1 MLERALFPVQS
12 DPGMARLA
20 SVQQQDARKP
30 VFRMTTDPENR
41 INGSVPVWDDT
52 PSTAERV
59 SETLSEARQ
68 STALS
73 SPEGQAYAP
82 KIVKSNTSEP
92 FGFGDL
98 IDMVNPLQHIPLVN
112 TVYRYL
118 TNDTIKPVAQVIG
131 GTLYGGPLGAA
142 TSFANVIIKEETGRD
157 IAGNLT
163 AFAFNDGTIPP
174 VANKPDIAIAANTTL
189 SDLPGTAI
197 SFAAL
202 TPSPI
207 VSSKPLMPAHSS
219 QRLAVTDFSAF
230 DIY

>member
-20 SVQQQDARKP
+20 TAQQQDARKP
-30 VFRMTTDPENR
+30 VFRMTSDPDGR
-41 INGSVPVWDDT
+41 INGSIPVWDDT

-59 SETLSEARQ
+59 SETLADARQ
-68 STALS
+68 GTSAP
-73 SPEGQAYAP
+73 SPEGQAYA
-82 KIVKSNTSEP
+82 KNNVVADAAEP
-92 FGFGDL
+92 FGFGDI

-163 AFAFNDGTIPP
+163 ALAFNGGTFPP
-174 VANKPDIAIAANTTL
+174 ADNKPDIAIAANTTL
-189 SDLPGTAI
+189 SNLPGTAI

-207 VSSKPLMPAHSS
+207 LPSRPFTPAAAT
-219 QRLAVTDFSAF
+219 QRLAMTDFSAF

>member
-20 SVQQQDARKP
+20 ASQLPDARKP
-30 VFRMTTDPENR
+30 VFHMTSDPEDR
-41 INGSVPVWDDT
+41 INGSIPVWDDT

-59 SETLSEARQ
+59 SETLADARLGV
-68 STALS
+68 STP
-73 SPEGQAYAP
+73 SPEGRAYAQNNA
-82 KIVKSNTSEP
+82 VVDAAEP
-92 FGFGDL
+92 FGFGDI
-98 IDMVNPLQHIPLVN
+98 IDMVNPLQHIPLVS

-163 AFAFNDGTIPP
+163 ALAFNGDIIQPAGK
-174 VANKPDIAIAANTTL
+174 KPDIAIVANTAL

-202 TPSPI
+202 APAPILPAKSPI
-207 VSSKPLMPAHSS
+207 STAAP
-219 QRLAVTDFSAF
+219 QRLAMVDFSAF